1 MVEGFFKVYPKLRAT
16 WFSGDMGSHP
26 LKNSG
31 KRVRMVKVISSFF
44 FVFSKLYLQPR
55 KYFNRVIASIG
66 KKNVNQNISV
76 YIKKILSFLVSL
88 PREKALKWGC
98 FFIHS
103 RIANTLSARKCSSS
117 ESSFSACLIIFGG
130 SVVM

>member
-55 KYFNRVIASIG
+55 KYFNRNIASID
-66 KKNVNQNISV
+66 KKNVNLNITVNLKSHN
-76 YIKKILSFLVSL
+76 LL
-88 PREKALKWGC
+88 RGKAFKCGC
-98 FFIHS
+98 FFTHS

-117 ESSFSACLIIFGG
+117 PSSFSACSMIFGG
-130 SVVM
+130 SVVT